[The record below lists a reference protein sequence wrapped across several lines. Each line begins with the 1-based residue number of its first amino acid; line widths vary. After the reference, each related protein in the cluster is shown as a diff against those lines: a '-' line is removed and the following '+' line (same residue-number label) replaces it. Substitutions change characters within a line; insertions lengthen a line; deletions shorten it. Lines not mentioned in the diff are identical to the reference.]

1 MDKLLVRRARFL
13 WSLLLIVGSVISSIA
28 EDYLIVGIDR
38 KVGFS
43 SAGLTRNPPGQDSI
57 LIYDIGLDPLNPELV
72 VDLWLE
78 NSLFGPPTNLGIT
91 PDGGMAIVAN
101 SVMWE
106 RSGESWD
113 SPPDQTLHVIDLNQ
127 NPPRKTASV
136 TAGDQPSGLS
146 ISHDGRWV
154 AVANRKGRSVSLFEV
169 KDQALIKRDEVDVDG
184 EAAAVAM
191 DPAGSKILV
200 AKFAEHAVG
209 IIDREGGTLRYD
221 ATKDPAVGRWPYNVQ
236 VVPGGVI
243 ALVANNGNNGFP
255 DGHVD
260 TVSVVDLSVNP
271 NRVIDHIVVG
281 DGPEGL
287 AVSPDGRLAVV
298 TLLNGAAPLFKKDWF
313 YHETSQMAVL
323 SIDGKTVE
331 RISVM
336 DVGRFAEG
344 VGFSRDGK
352 YLYVGDLLDN
362 QVSIWRVEG
371 QKVTF
376 TGKRIKLPGHVA
388 SLRTQLP

>member
-1 MDKLLVRRARFL
+1 MKKRSGTLRRNLWAVVLCSGLAVGLV
-13 WSLLLIVGSVISSIA
+13 A
-28 EDYLIVGIDR
+28 EDYLIVGVDQ
-38 KVGFS
+38 KVEFS
-43 SAGLTRNPPGQDSI
+43 SAGLLRRPPGHDSI
-57 LIYDIGLDPLNPELV
+57 LLFDIGSDPLNPKPV
-72 VDLWLE
+72 VDLWLD

-91 PDGGMAIVAN
+91 PDGGLAIVAN

-106 RSGESWD
+106 RSGETWD
-113 SPPDQTLHVIDLNQ
+113 SPPDQTLHVIDLNV

-136 TAGDQPSGLS
+136 TTGDQPSGLT
-146 ISHDGRWV
+146 ISRDGRWV

-169 KDQALIKRDEVDVDG
+169 KGQSLIKQGEVDVEG

-191 DPAGSKILV
+191 NPSGTKILV

-209 IIDREGGTLRYD
+209 MVDIEDGKLRYD
-221 ATKDPAVGRWPYNVQ
+221 SSDDLAVGRWPYNVQ

-255 DGHVD
+255 DGHID
-260 TVSVVDLSVNP
+260 TVSVVDLSVVP
-271 NRVIDHIVVG
+271 PRVIDHIVVG

-298 TLLNGAAPLFKKDWF
+298 TLLNGAAPLFEKDWF

-323 SIDGKTVE
+323 AIDGKSVE
-331 RISVM
+331 RIGVV

-344 VGFSRDGK
+344 LGFSRDGK

-362 QVSIWRVEG
+362 QVSIWKVEDR
-371 QKVTF
+371 KVSF
-376 TGKRIKLPGHVA
+376 TGKRIKTPGHVA

>member
-1 MDKLLVRRARFL
+1 METRSTTDSRNLSVLVL
-13 WSLLLIVGSVISSIA
+13 CLGLSVGMVA
-28 EDYLIVGIDR
+28 EDYLIIGVDR
-38 KVGFS
+38 KVEFT
-43 SAGLTRNPPGQDSI
+43 SAGLVRRPPGHDLI
-57 LIYDIGLDPLNPELV
+57 LLYEIGRDPLNPEPV

-91 PDGGMAIVAN
+91 PDGGLAIVAN

-106 RSGESWD
+106 RSGETWD
-113 SPPDQTLHVIDLNQ
+113 PPPDQTLHVIDLKL

-136 TAGDQPSGLS
+136 TTGDQPSGLT
-146 ISHDGRWV
+146 ISGDGRWV
-154 AVANRKGRSVSLFEV
+154 VVANRKGRSVSLFEV
-169 KDQALIKRDEVDVDG
+169 KDQSLIKRGEVDVAG

-191 DPAGSKILV
+191 NADGSKILV
-200 AKFAEHAVG
+200 TKFAEHAVG
-209 IIDREGGTLRYD
+209 IVDREGGVLRYD
-221 ATKDPAVGRWPYNVQ
+221 ATQDLAVGRWPYNVQ

-271 NRVIDHIVVG
+271 HRVIDHIVVG

-298 TLLNGAAPLFKKDWF
+298 TLLNGAAPMFEKDWF
-313 YHETSQMAVL
+313 DHETSQMAVL
-323 SIDGKTVE
+323 SIDGKSVE
-331 RISVM
+331 RIGVL

-362 QVSIWRVEG
+362 QVSIWQVEG
-371 QKVTF
+371 QKVTS